1 MGSYQIVRWR
11 ENTEVVYTASF
22 TEEGMDLKI
31 TYGLHMQSLCNIV
44 FLNVRM

>member
-11 ENTEVVYTASF
+11 ESTEVASF

-44 FLNVRM
+44 FLNVRV